1 MGQQKE
7 HSHIGWKVSETSEW
21 KLPRAVNADKL
32 CRDQAYLES
41 LVPEVVENVQGRRIM
56 TEGEDDELETE
67 ETKAQ

>member
-1 MGQQKE
+1 MGQQEE
-7 HSHIGWKVSETSEW
+7 HSYIGWKVSETS
-21 KLPRAVNADKL
+21 KRIFPRAIDADKL